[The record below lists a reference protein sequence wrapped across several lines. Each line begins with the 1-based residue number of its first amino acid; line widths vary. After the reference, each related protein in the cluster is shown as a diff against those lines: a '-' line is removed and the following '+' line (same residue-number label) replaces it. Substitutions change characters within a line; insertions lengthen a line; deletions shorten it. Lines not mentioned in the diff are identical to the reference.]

1 MKSRKATILRNG
13 NTMTTMTAKIPS
25 LSLPPKVSET
35 TSAIDWGEMLKANQN
50 WLRTVIAAR
59 VGETAAIDEVW
70 QEVSLAAFL
79 QKSPLQDPNKVAPW
93 LYRVAVTQSLMYR
106 RKMGRLRKM
115 IDRYAERKQP
125 TEADQAAKTP
135 LEWMLS
141 QERQELVRKALKQ
154 IPPKDREILML
165 KYIHNWSYKE
175 IADKLSVTVP
185 AIQARLHRARER
197 LRQEVE

>member
-1 MKSRKATILRNG
+1 MATITVN
-13 NTMTTMTAKIPS
+13 IPS
-25 LSLPPKVSET
+25 FSLPKNVPET
-35 TSAIDWGEMLKANQN
+35 TSAIDWGEMLEANQN

-79 QKSPLQDPNKVAPW
+79 QKSPLQDPSKVAPW

-115 IDRYAERKQP
+115 INRYAERKQP
-125 TEADQAAKTP
+125 TETDQAAKTP

>member
-1 MKSRKATILRNG
+1 
-13 NTMTTMTAKIPS
+13 MTTITANRHS
-25 LSLPPKVSET
+25 LSLPQKVPET
-35 TSAIDWGEMLKANQN
+35 VSAIDWGETLKANQN

-59 VGETAAIDEVW
+59 VGEAAAIDEVW
-70 QEVSLAAFL
+70 QEVSLAAFR
-79 QKSPLQDPNKVAPW
+79 QKSPLQDPNKIAPW
-93 LYRVAVTQSLMYR
+93 LYQVAVTQSLMYR

-115 IDRYAERKQP
+115 IDRYAERKLP
-125 TEADQAAKTP
+125 MEADQAAKTP
-135 LEWMLS
+135 LEWILS

-154 IPPKDREILML
+154 IPSKDREILML

-197 LRQEVE
+197 LRQEFE